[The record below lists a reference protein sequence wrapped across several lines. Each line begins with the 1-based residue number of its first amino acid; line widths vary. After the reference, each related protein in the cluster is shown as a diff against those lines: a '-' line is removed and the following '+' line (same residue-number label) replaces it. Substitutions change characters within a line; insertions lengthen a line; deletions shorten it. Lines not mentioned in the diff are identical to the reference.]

1 VFLASGRATRHDLS
15 TAMYQLAQRQVSN
28 VGLLFSRVDGRG
40 ATISSVAS
48 SIAANPYVGYYRRD

>member
-1 VFLASGRATRHDLS
+1 
-15 TAMYQLAQRQVSN
+15 MYQLAQRQVSN